1 MTYETLKNEIAVW
14 QLVTELK
21 KEKQA
26 LPVSLSLTGNA
37 EETALEVPAEDL
49 GKADN
54 MEKPTA
60 QLDFFSCDGKDKAH
74 EASRHFEFFKRT
86 ENIKSSRLH
95 SRS

>member
-1 MTYETLKNEIAVW
+1 MTYETLKNKIAVW

-60 QLDFFSCDGKDKAH
+60 QLDFFFFVMAKI
-74 EASRHFEFFKRT
+74 RHT
-86 ENIKSSRLH
+86 RLADTL
-95 SRS
+95 SFLKEQKI